1 MKSLNELAF
10 RFFRANPF
18 IVFTSVV
25 SIAIAVSLIVTLSVF
40 SSNAKQSL
48 QDEMKALFGEQDLAI
63 VYDSEGP
70 AYDEQALF
78 DFAAA
83 HPGTEEISKVFVTRA
98 FVEPLGGSVYSVGM
112 GNDDLV
118 RSRYN
123 TTVDLDETSVAMSAQ
138 LARSLEL
145 AVGDEVEIENGR
157 FKLVEIIGNIEG
169 AGIVPDMLI
178 FSLETAQ
185 SFPSNEYEL
194 TTTALMIK
202 AIRGTDVVAMAV
214 DLQKFD
220 DRLRIDVM
228 EQEDFVKQNM
238 ESLTIFIGVMAVLIL
253 LVTSMMVISNFD
265 LLLYKN
271 RNQFAIMRAMGARTK
286 QIANIVF
293 IQSTLINVTGTVVGL
308 LLAAGGNR
316 LIQPIFGRL
325 FSIETEAATFGWTV
339 AATVAVL
346 CAIVIQVFLAI
357 PAYKASKAL
366 PIQLFEENE
375 KIDFTH
381 SSRRRNW
388 GLLLA
393 GVSLLAILIGYG
405 SPDGGGGKALAFLGG
420 GLSCIIALFLLL
432 PLFMAP
438 ILRAMLPAVQNV
450 FGKEAAIAIQTMLP
464 QIRKNTLVI
473 LSISLVMTITVFG
486 SVLLNTIQQNG
497 LTYIDKQFPTS
508 IVLKSRLWDSAIPT
522 LELQKKVEEQFPGN
536 AVYTVSNA
544 APGEIQ
550 LAGGQHEFSYAMT
563 DLSTK
568 GLLEEQVKDPTKEI
582 VISKEFAKKHELQV
596 GDTYQIGVFSN
607 ASLQVEWI
615 DQMVIGAI
623 SPTMPDVDAM
633 MDWKAATFLNEY
645 TTFHA
650 LYLDATS
657 EEETMKAL
665 EPLKQ
670 QYPEL
675 QLFGHQKS
683 VDEANTMFLQRWS
696 IFLMVLVALVLSVM
710 TGVCNTLINTVYAK
724 RKEFAVLRTIGVR
737 PRGIGKVILTQVSLY
752 VIIGLC
758 FGTVCGFLLAWIILL
773 IDSGELHVNA
783 SLLWAVAAAMLTISI
798 ALFVPI
804 GHKLGARKISVEV
817 LQDNK

>member
-40 SSNAKQSL
+40 SSNAKQSVL
-48 QDEMKALFGEQDLAI
+48 DEMKALFGEQDLAI

-78 DFAAA
+78 DFAAV
-83 HPGTEEISKVFVTRA
+83 HPGTEEISEVFVTRA
-98 FVEPLGGSVYSVGM
+98 FVEPLGGRVYTVGM
-112 GNDDLV
+112 GNDGLA
-118 RSRYN
+118 RSRYH
-123 TTVDLDETSVAMSAQ
+123 TTIDLDETSVAMSEQ

-145 AVGDEVEIENGR
+145 AVGDEVEIENSR

-178 FSLETAQ
+178 FSLETAK
-185 SFPSNEYEL
+185 SFPSNDYEL

-202 AIRGTDVVAMAV
+202 AVPGTDVVDMAI

-238 ESLTIFIGVMAVLIL
+238 ESLTVFIGVMAVLIL

-271 RNQFAIMRAMGARTK
+271 RNQLAIMRAMGARTK
-286 QIANIVF
+286 QIAKIVF
-293 IQSTLINVTGTVVGL
+293 IQSTLINVIGTFLGL
-308 LLAAGGNR
+308 LLAASGNQ

-325 FSIETEAATFGWTV
+325 FSIETEAAAFGWQVAIPVTV
-339 AATVAVL
+339 F
-346 CAIVIQVFLAI
+346 CAIVIQGFLAV

-388 GLLLA
+388 GLSLA
-393 GVSLLAILIGYG
+393 AFSILAIIISYL
-405 SPDGGGGKALAFLGG
+405 SPDGEGGKALAFLGG
-420 GLSCIIALFLLL
+420 GLSCIIALFLLM
-432 PLFMAP
+432 PLYMSL
-438 ILRAMLPAVQNV
+438 ILRAILPAVRRV
-450 FGKEAAIAIQTMLP
+450 FGKEAAVAVQTMLP

-497 LTYIDKQFPTS
+497 LTYIHTQFPTS
-508 IVLKSRLWDSAIPT
+508 IVLKSRLWDSEIPT
-522 LELQKKVEEQFPGN
+522 LDLQKKVEEQYPGQT
-536 AVYTVSNA
+536 VYAVSNA
-544 APGEIQ
+544 APGEMK
-550 LAGGQHEFSYAMT
+550 LAGKQQEFSYVMT
-563 DLSTK
+563 DLSTS
-568 GLLEEQVKDPTKEI
+568 GLLEKNVKDLVKEM
-582 VISKEFAKKHELQV
+582 VVSKEFAKKHNLQI
-596 GDTYQIGVFSN
+596 GDTYPVGVYSN
-607 ASLQVEWI
+607 TSLQVEWI
-615 DQMVIGAI
+615 DEMIIGAI
-623 SPTMPDVDAM
+623 SPTMSDVDAM
-633 MDWKAATFLNEY
+633 MDWKATPFLNEY

-650 LYLDATS
+650 LYIDATN
-657 EEETMKAL
+657 EEETMKEL

-683 VDEANTMFLQRWS
+683 VDEANAMFLQRWS

-710 TGVCNTLINTVYAK
+710 TGVCNTLINTIYAK

-752 VIIGLC
+752 VVIGLC
-758 FGTVCGFLLAWIILL
+758 FGAVCGFLLSWIILL
-773 IDSGELHVNA
+773 VDSGKLYVNA
-783 SLLWAVAAAMLTISI
+783 SLLWAVASAMLAISVT
-798 ALFVPI
+798 LFVPI

>member
-1 MKSLNELAF
+1 MKSLNDIAF

-18 IVFTSVV
+18 IVFTSFV

-48 QDEMKALFGEQDLAI
+48 QDEMKALFGEQDVAI

-70 AYDEQALF
+70 AYDEEALF
-78 DFAAA
+78 HFAAA
-83 HPGTEEISKVFVTRA
+83 HPGTEEISEVFVTRA
-98 FVEPLGGSVYSVGM
+98 FVVPLGGNVYTVGM
-112 GNDDLV
+112 ENDDLA

-123 TTVDLDETSVAMSAQ
+123 TTVDLDANSVVMSEQ
-138 LARSLEL
+138 LARSLQLEI
-145 AVGDEVEIENGR
+145 GDEVEIENGR
-157 FKLVEIIGNIEG
+157 FTLVEIIKNIEG
-169 AGIVPDMLI
+169 AGMVPDMVI
-178 FSLETAQ
+178 FSLETAK

-202 AIRGTDVVAMAV
+202 AVPGTDVVSMAV

-228 EQEDFVKQNM
+228 EQEEFVKQNM
-238 ESLTIFIGVMAVLIL
+238 ESLTVFIGVMAVLIL

-286 QIANIVF
+286 QIANIVL
-293 IQSTLINVTGTVVGL
+293 IQSTVINSAGTLIGL
-308 LLAAGGNR
+308 LLAAGGNQ
-316 LIQPIFGRL
+316 LIQPLFGRL
-325 FSIETEAATFGWTV
+325 FSIEMAATTFAWQV
-339 AATVAVL
+339 AIPVAL
-346 CAIVIQVFLAI
+346 ICAIVIQGFLTI

-375 KIDFTH
+375 KIDFAH
-381 SSRRRNW
+381 SSKRRNW

-393 GVSLLAILIGYG
+393 AISILAIIIGFV
-405 SPDGGGGKALAFLGG
+405 SPDGEGGKALALLVG
-420 GLSCIIALFLLL
+420 GLLCIVSLFLLL
-432 PLFMAP
+432 PLYMAP
-438 ILRAMLPAVQNV
+438 LLRALIPVVQKV
-450 FGKEAAIAIQTMLP
+450 FGKEAAVAIQTMVP

-497 LTYIDKQFPTS
+497 LTYIHKQFPTS
-508 IVLKSRLWDSAIPT
+508 VVLKSRIWDSEIPT
-522 LELQKKVEEQFPGN
+522 LELQKKVEEQFPGGK
-536 AVYTVSNA
+536 VYASSDA

-550 LAGGQHEFSYAMT
+550 LTGKEAEFGYILT
-563 DLSTK
+563 DLTA
-568 GLLEEQVKDPTKEI
+568 LDLENSKEI
-582 VISKEFAKKHELQV
+582 EPTSEMVVSKEFAKEHDLQV
-596 GDTYQIGVFSN
+596 GDSYRIGVYSN
-607 ASLQVEWI
+607 TTMQVEWI
-615 DQMVIGAI
+615 DQMVVGAI
-623 SPTMPDVDAM
+623 STTMSGVDAM
-633 MDWKAATFLNEY
+633 MDWKATQFWNEF
-645 TTFHA
+645 TTFNS
-650 LYLDATS
+650 LYIDTDDEAEVLNAV
-657 EEETMKAL
+657 

-683 VDEANTMFLQRWS
+683 IDEANTMFLQRWS
-696 IFLMVLVALVLSVM
+696 IFLMVLAALVLSVM
-710 TGVCNTLINTVYAK
+710 TGVCNTLINTIYSK

-737 PRGIGKVILTQVSLY
+737 PGGVGKVILTQVILY
-752 VIIGLC
+752 VVIGLC
-758 FGTVCGFLLAWIILL
+758 FGAICGFLLSWIILL
-773 IDSGELHVNA
+773 IDPGKLYVNA
-783 SLLWAVAAAMLTISI
+783 PLLWSVAAAMVIISV

-804 GHKLGARKISVEV
+804 GRKLGNRKISVEV